1 MKTVKQVWDLLQP
14 SQRRSAAVLLC
25 LMLVGMVLE
34 TLGIGLIIPAFAFM
48 TQSDLVARYPRIT
61 SGTGWLGHLS
71 RGELVVIGMLVLA
84 AVYAVKALFLAFL
97 TWRQMSFVYGLQ
109 AELSHRLFAGYLRQ
123 PYMFHLQRNSAEL
136 IRNAITET
144 NLFTQTCLVA
154 GMGLLTEM
162 LVVIGI
168 SALLVLVA
176 PLGALVV
183 VGILGTAV
191 WGFNRVT
198 HQRLL
203 RWGAARQMHEGLRLQ
218 HLQEGLGGAKDV
230 KLLGREQEF
239 LAQYHQH
246 NLGNARV
253 GQRYQTLQQ
262 FPRLGLE
269 LLAVC
274 GLAALV
280 IVMVAQN
287 KPLDALLPTL
297 GLFAAAAFRVLPS
310 ANRAMMAVQNVRYA
324 LPAINV
330 LHGELRV
337 LKSAEE
343 PAAARQLEF
352 QQYLALDNVSFCYPS
367 SHRPAL
373 QGVSLTVLR
382 GTTVGFIGESGAG
395 KSTLVDIILGLLQP
409 SSGAVRVDGVDI
421 RTNLR
426 GWQDR
431 VGYVPQTIFLTDDTL
446 RRNVAFGLAD
456 AQINEHSVW
465 SAVRAA
471 QLEEFINSLPQ
482 GLDTMVGERGVRLS
496 GGQLQRIGIAR
507 ALYHD
512 PSVLVLDEATSSL
525 DTQTERGVLDAVRKL
540 HGEKTIIIVA
550 HRMSTVEDCDQLF
563 RLEGGRI
570 VSQGDVESMLGRMT
584 TAS

>member
-1 MKTVKQVWDLLQP
+1 MKTVKQIWDLLQP
-14 SQRRSAAVLLC
+14 TQRRSAAVLLC

-34 TLGIGLIIPAFAFM
+34 TLGVGLIIPAYAFM
-48 TQSDLVARYPRIT
+48 TQSDLARQYPRVT
-61 SGTGWLGHLS
+61 SATGWVGRLS
-71 RGELVVIGMLVLA
+71 RGELVVIGMLCLV
-84 AVYAVKALFLAFL
+84 AVYALKALFLAFL
-97 TWRQMSFVYGLQ
+97 FWRQMGFVYGVE
-109 AELSHRLFAGYLRQ
+109 AELSHRLFSGYLRQ
-123 PYMFHLQRNSAEL
+123 PYIFHLQRNSAEL
-136 IRNAITET
+136 IRNAKTET

-168 SALLVLVA
+168 SVLLVVVA

-183 VGILGTAV
+183 VGILGTAA
-191 WGFNRVT
+191 WGFNRIT

-203 RWGAARQMHEGLRLQ
+203 RWGAARQLHEGLRIQ
-218 HLQEGLGGAKDV
+218 HLQQGLGGAKDV

-239 LAQYHQH
+239 LAHYHQH
-246 NLGNARV
+246 NIGNARV

-274 GLAALV
+274 GFAALV
-280 IVMVAQN
+280 ILMSAQN
-287 KPLDALLPTL
+287 KPLAALLPTL

-310 ANRAMMAVQNVRYA
+310 ANRVMMAVQNVRYA

-343 PAAARQLEF
+343 PAAARRLES
-352 QQYLALDNVSFCYPS
+352 QEYLALDNMSFCYPS
-367 SHRPAL
+367 SDRPAL
-373 QGVSLTVLR
+373 QGISLTVFR

-409 SSGAVRVDGVDI
+409 GSGAVRVDAVDI

-426 GWQDR
+426 GWQDQ

-456 AQINEHSVW
+456 DQINERSGG

-482 GLDTMVGERGVRLS
+482 RLDTMVGERGVRLS

-525 DTQTERGVLDAVRKL
+525 DTQTERG
-540 HGEKTIIIVA
+540 
-550 HRMSTVEDCDQLF
+550 
-563 RLEGGRI
+563 
-570 VSQGDVESMLGRMT
+570 
-584 TAS
+584 

>member
-1 MKTVKQVWDLLQP
+1 MKTVKQIWDLLQP
-14 SQRRSAAVLLC
+14 TQRRSAAVLLC
-25 LMLVGMVLE
+25 LMLVGMLLE
-34 TLGIGLIIPAFAFM
+34 TLGIGLVIPAFAFM
-48 TQSDLVARYPRIT
+48 TQSDLVARYPRVT
-61 SGTGWLGHLS
+61 SATGWVGQLS
-71 RGELVVIGMLVLA
+71 RGELVVIGMLVLV
-84 AVYAVKALFLAFL
+84 AVYALKALFLAFL
-97 TWRQMSFVYGLQ
+97 FWRQMGFVYGVQ

-123 PYMFHLQRNSAEL
+123 PYIFHLQRNSAEL
-136 IRNAITET
+136 IRNALTET

-168 SALLVLVA
+168 SALLVVVA

-183 VGILGTAV
+183 VGILGTAA

-203 RWGAARQMHEGLRLQ
+203 RWGAARQLHEGLRIQ
-218 HLQEGLGGAKDV
+218 HLQQGLGGAKDV

-239 LAQYHQH
+239 LGHYHQH

-253 GQRYQTLQQ
+253 GRQYQTLQQ

-287 KPLDALLPTL
+287 KPLAALLPTL

-310 ANRAMMAVQNVRYA
+310 ANRVMMAVQNVRFA

-337 LKSAEE
+337 LASAEE
-343 PAAARQLEF
+343 PAAAMQLKF
-352 QQYLALDNVSFCYPS
+352 QEYLALDNVSFCYPS
-367 SHRPAL
+367 SDRPAL
-373 QGVSLTVLR
+373 QGISLTVLR

-395 KSTLVDIILGLLQP
+395 KSTLVDIILGLLQ
-409 SSGAVRVDGVDI
+409 SGSGAVRVDGVDI
-421 RTNLR
+421 RTSLR
-426 GWQDR
+426 GWQDQ

-456 AQINEHSVW
+456 DQTNEYSVW

-512 PSVLVLDEATSSL
+512 PAVLVLDEATSSL
-525 DTQTERGVLDAVRKL
+525 DTQTERGVMDAVRKL

-563 RLEGGRI
+563 RLEDGRI
-570 VSQGDVESMLGRMT
+570 VSQGDVESMLGRTT

>member
-1 MKTVKQVWDLLQP
+1 
-14 SQRRSAAVLLC
+14 
-25 LMLVGMVLE
+25 MLEL
-34 TLGIGLIIPAFAFM
+34 
-48 TQSDLVARYPRIT
+48 PRGG
-61 SGTGWLGHLS
+61 S
-71 RGELVVIGMLVLA
+71 
-84 AVYAVKALFLAFL
+84 
-97 TWRQMSFVYGLQ
+97 
-109 AELSHRLFAGYLRQ
+109 
-123 PYMFHLQRNSAEL
+123 
-136 IRNAITET
+136 
-144 NLFTQTCLVA
+144 
-154 GMGLLTEM
+154 
-162 LVVIGI
+162 
-168 SALLVLVA
+168 
-176 PLGALVV
+176 
-183 VGILGTAV
+183 
-191 WGFNRVT
+191 NRVT

-203 RWGAARQMHEGLRLQ
+203 RWGAARQLHEGLRLQ
-218 HLQEGLGGAKDV
+218 HLQEGLGGAKEV

-239 LAQYHQH
+239 LAHYHQH
-246 NLGNARV
+246 NLGNAQV

-269 LLAVC
+269 LLAVG

-280 IVMVAQN
+280 MVMVAQN

-297 GLFAAAAFRVLPS
+297 AVFAAAAFRVLPS

-352 QQYLALDNVSFCYPS
+352 REYLALDNVSFCYPS
-367 SHRPAL
+367 SDRPAL
-373 QGVSLTVLR
+373 QGISLTVLR
-382 GTTVGFIGESGAG
+382 GTTMGFIGESGAG
-395 KSTLVDIILGLLQP
+395 KSTLVDIILGLLHP
-409 SSGAVRVDGVDI
+409 GGGAVRVDGVDI

-456 AQINEHSVW
+456 DQINEHSVW

-563 RLEGGRI
+563 RLEDGRV
-570 VSQGDVESMLGRMT
+570 VSQGNVESMLGRMT
-584 TAS
+584 SAS

>member
-1 MKTVKQVWDLLQP
+1 MKTVKQIWDLLQP
-14 SQRRSAAVLLC
+14 AQRRSAAVLLC
-25 LMLVGMVLE
+25 LMLVGMLLE
-34 TLGIGLIIPAFAFM
+34 TLGIGLVIPAFAFM
-48 TQSDLVARYPRIT
+48 THSDLVVT
-61 SGTGWLGHLS
+61 SGAAWVGQLS
-71 RGELVVIGMLVLA
+71 RSELVVIGMLVLV
-84 AVYAVKALFLAFL
+84 AVYALKALFLAFL
-97 TWRQMSFVYGLQ
+97 FWRQMGFVYGLQ

-154 GMGLLTEM
+154 GIGLLTEM

-183 VGILGTAV
+183 VGIVGTAA

-203 RWGAARQMHEGLRLQ
+203 RWGAARQLHEGLRLQ
-218 HLQEGLGGAKDV
+218 HLQEGLGGAKEV

-239 LAQYHQH
+239 LAHYHQH
-246 NLGNARV
+246 NLGNAQV

-297 GLFAAAAFRVLPS
+297 GVFAAAAFRVLPS

-352 QQYLALDNVSFCYPS
+352 REYLALDNVSFCYPS
-367 SHRPAL
+367 SNRPAL
-373 QGVSLTVLR
+373 QGISLTVLR
-382 GTTVGFIGESGAG
+382 GTTMGFIGESGAG

-409 SSGAVRVDGVDI
+409 GGGAVRVDGVDI

-431 VGYVPQTIFLTDDTL
+431 VGYVPQAIFLTDDTL

-563 RLEGGRI
+563 RLEDGRM
-570 VSQGDVESMLGRMT
+570 VSQGDVESMLGRIT

>member
-1 MKTVKQVWDLLQP
+1 MKTGKQIWDLLQP
-14 SQRRSAAVLLC
+14 TQRRSAAVLLC
-25 LMLVGMVLE
+25 LMLVGMLLE

-48 TQSDLVARYPRIT
+48 TQSDLVVRYPRVMPAA
-61 SGTGWLGHLS
+61 GWVGHLS
-71 RGELVVIGMLVLA
+71 RGELVVIGMLVLV
-84 AVYAVKALFLAFL
+84 AVYALKALFLAFL
-97 TWRQMSFVYGLQ
+97 FWRQMGFVYGVQ
-109 AELSHRLFAGYLRQ
+109 AEISHRLFAGYLRQ
-123 PYMFHLQRNSAEL
+123 PYIFHLQRNSAEL
-136 IRNAITET
+136 IRNALTET

-162 LVVIGI
+162 LVVVGI
-168 SALLVLVA
+168 SALLVVVA

-183 VGILGTAV
+183 VGILGTAAWV
-191 WGFNRVT
+191 FNRVT

-203 RWGAARQMHEGLRLQ
+203 RWGAARQLHEGLRIQ
-218 HLQEGLGGAKDV
+218 HLQQGLGGAKDV

-239 LAQYHQH
+239 LAHYHHH

-253 GQRYQTLQQ
+253 GQQYQTLQQ

-287 KPLDALLPTL
+287 KPVTALLPTL

-310 ANRAMMAVQNVRYA
+310 ANRVMIAVQNVRFA

-352 QQYLALDNVSFCYPS
+352 QEYLALDNVSFCYPS
-367 SHRPAL
+367 SDRPAL
-373 QGVSLTVLR
+373 QGISLTVSR
-382 GTTVGFIGESGAG
+382 GASVGFIGESGAG

-409 SSGAVRVDGVDI
+409 GRGAVRVDGADI

-426 GWQDR
+426 GWQDQ
-431 VGYVPQTIFLTDDTL
+431 VGYVPQAIFLTDDTL

-456 AQINEHSVW
+456 DQISEYSVW

-471 QLEEFINSLPQ
+471 QLEEFIKSLPQ

-496 GGQLQRIGIAR
+496 GGQLQRVGIAR
-507 ALYHD
+507 ALYHN
-512 PSVLVLDEATSSL
+512 PAVLVLDEATSSL
-525 DTQTERGVLDAVRKL
+525 DTQTERGVMDAVRKL
-540 HGEKTIIIVA
+540 HGEKTIIVVA
-550 HRMSTVEDCDQLF
+550 HRMSTVEDCDQLVK
-563 RLEGGRI
+563 LEDGRI
-570 VSQGDVESMLGRMT
+570 VSQGDAESMLGRMT
-584 TAS
+584 SAS